1 MERIQRESLG
11 YKIFRGVFLIFFI
24 AVFLL
29 PIWWMIKTSIIPRT
43 ETIIYPP
50 RYFPK
55 TLELGSYMRLFK
67 EMNAGWLFLNTVRV
81 NFLAA
86 FISLGL
92 GIPAAYAVSRFEFKG
107 KEGGFMFTALSTR
120 FLPPATAIVPIYFL
134 YVRLGLVNKVLGLII
149 AYAGLN
155 LPIVIWVMRS
165 FIDEIPRA
173 MEESYMLD
181 GHSRLAAFFKIILPL
196 SAPGIAAMFMICNF
210 LTWGEFLLSA
220 VLTTTAKN
228 QTIPIGVALMEGD
241 IGIQWQQIAGMGV
254 LATIP
259 IALIIVFF
267 QRYLVR
273 GFSFGILK

>member
-1 MERIQRESLG
+1 MRRIQTETVG
-11 YKIFRGVFLIFFI
+11 YRLFR

-29 PIWWMIKTSIIPRT
+29 FFIVLFLFPIFWMVKTSVAVRT
-43 ETIIYPP
+43 ETLLYPP
-50 RYFPK
+50 SYIPSQ
-55 TLELGSYMRLFK
+55 LEFTSYSRIFRD
-67 EMNAGWLFLNTVRV
+67 MNGWIVIWNTIRV
-81 NFLAA
+81 NITAAILA
-86 FISLGL
+86 LVL

-107 KEGGFMFTALSTR
+107 KEGGFMFTVLSTR
-120 FLPPATAIVPIYFL
+120 FLPPATALVPIYFL
-134 YVRLGLVNKVLGLII
+134 YVKLGLVNNLTGLIV

-196 SAPGIAAMFMICNF
+196 SLPGIAAMFMICNF

-220 VLTTTAKN
+220 VLTTTFTA
-228 QTIPIGVALMEGD
+228 QTIPIAVAQLEGD
-241 IGIQWQQIAGMGV
+241 IGILWQQICAFGV
-254 LATIP
+254 IATIP

>member
-1 MERIQRESLG
+1 MTKVARESVA
-11 YKIFRGVFLIFFI
+11 YRVFRGIFLIFFI

-29 PIWWMIKTSIIPRT
+29 PIWWMIKTSILPRT
-43 ETIIYPP
+43 LTIVYPP
-50 RYFPK
+50 VYFPPRI
-55 TLELGSYMRLFK
+55 ELSGFPQLFS
-67 EMNAGWLFLNTVRV
+67 GWNGGYLFLNTVRV
-81 NFLAA
+81 NIIASLLALA
-86 FISLGL
+86 L

-107 KEGGFMFTALSTR
+107 KESGFMFTALSTR
-120 FLPPATAIVPIYFL
+120 FLPPATALVPIYFL
-134 YVRLGLVNKVLGLII
+134 YVRLGLVNNIWGLIV
-149 AYAGLN
+149 AYAGMT

-181 GHSRLAAFFKIILPL
+181 GHTRLEAFFKIILPL

-210 LTWGEFLLSA
+210 LTWGELLLSA
-220 VLTTTAKN
+220 ILTTTVQN
-228 QTIPIGVALMEGD
+228 QTIPIGVSLMEGD
-241 IGIQWQQIAGMGV
+241 IGIQWQEIGVAGV
-254 LATIP
+254 IATIP

>member
-1 MERIQRESLG
+1 MERIRRESVG
-11 YKIFRGVFLIFFI
+11 YKIFRGAYLIFFI

-29 PIWWMIKTSIIPRT
+29 PIWWMVKTSIIPRT

-55 TLELGSYMRLFK
+55 TLELGSYLRLFK

-86 FISLGL
+86 FIALGL
-92 GIPAAYAVSRFEFKG
+92 GIPAAYAVSRYEFKG

-220 VLTTTAKN
+220 VLTTTVKN

>member
-1 MERIQRESLG
+1 MNRIRSESVG
-11 YKIFRGVFLIFFI
+11 FKIFR

-29 PIWWMIKTSIIPRT
+29 FFIALFLLPIYWMIKTSLIPRT
-43 ETIIYPP
+43 ETVIYPP

-55 TLELGSYMRLFK
+55 KIEFTGYIRVFKDQNGGLLF
-67 EMNAGWLFLNTVRV
+67 FNTVRV

-86 FISLGL
+86 ILALAL

-107 KEGGFMFTALSTR
+107 KEGGFMFTVLSTR
-120 FLPPATAIVPIYFL
+120 FLPPATALVPIYFL
-134 YVRLGLVNKVLGLII
+134 YVRLSLVNNIFGLVI

-181 GHSRLAAFFKIILPL
+181 GHGRLSAFFKIIMPL

-210 LTWGEFLLSA
+210 LTWGEFLLAA
-220 VLTTTAKN
+220 VLTTTIGA
-228 QTIPIGVALMEGD
+228 QTIPIGVAQLEGD
-241 IGIQWQQIAGMGV
+241 IGILWQQISAFGV
-254 LATIP
+254 IATIP
-259 IALIIVFF
+259 VILIIIFF

>member
-1 MERIQRESLG
+1 MNRIRSESIG
-11 YKIFRGVFLIFFI
+11 FKIFRAVFLIFFI
-24 AVFLL
+24 ALFLL
-29 PIWWMIKTSIIPRT
+29 PIYWMIKTSLIPRT
-43 ETIIYPP
+43 ETVVYPP
-50 RYFPK
+50 RYIPK
-55 TLELGSYMRLFK
+55 KVELTGYVRVFK
-67 EMNAGWLFLNTVRV
+67 DQKGGLLFLNTVRV

-86 FISLGL
+86 ILALSL
-92 GIPAAYAVSRFEFKG
+92 GIPAAYAVSRYEFKG
-107 KEGGFMFTALSTR
+107 NEGGFMFTVLSTR
-120 FLPPATAIVPIYFL
+120 FLPPATALVPIYFL
-134 YVRLGLVNKVLGLII
+134 YVRLKLVNNILGLII

-181 GHSRLAAFFKIILPL
+181 GHNRLAAFFRIIVPL

-220 VLTTTAKN
+220 VLTTTINA
-228 QTIPIGVALMEGD
+228 QTIPIGVAQLEGD
-241 IGIQWQQIAGMGV
+241 IGILWQQIASFGV
-254 LATIP
+254 IATIP
-259 IALIIVFF
+259 VILIIVFF